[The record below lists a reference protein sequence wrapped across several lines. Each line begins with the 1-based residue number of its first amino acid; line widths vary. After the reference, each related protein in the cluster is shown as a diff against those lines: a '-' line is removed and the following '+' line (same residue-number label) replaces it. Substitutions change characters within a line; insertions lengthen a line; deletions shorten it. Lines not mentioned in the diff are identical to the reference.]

1 MERKFYVYILSSK
14 KNGTLYIGV
23 TGNIEQRIFQ
33 HKNKISEGFTKKYNV
48 TRLMY
53 FEIHDTFDSAVTREK
68 YIKNWSRQW
77 KINLIEKSNPQWLYL
92 YEGLF
97 E

>member
-68 YIKNWSRQW
+68 YIKN
-77 KINLIEKSNPQWLYL
+77 
-92 YEGLF
+92 
-97 E
+97 